1 MPQILKDL
9 PLLIL
14 MMNVKIK
21 REIFLKCLGLLGK
34 TSTLVHIDLIKNTNF
49 YFTEKTKIPEDVY
62 VRIIG
67 HCVGM

>member
-49 YFTEKTKIPEDVY
+49 TLLKKLKYPRMF
-62 VRIIG
+62 
-67 HCVGM
+67 M